1 MRSGCPLGGNKS
13 SRETKPR
20 RGLYVAR
27 FARKWRQ
34 PSHLRFIKL
43 LSHFSSPPTNDIR
56 HISSFH
62 VKFINR
68 NLIVHHQRDPSKYT
82 EQMKLFVYKEDTFS
96 IPSLLPP
103 LHVVG
108 KERKKTRRLK
118 QVKSRTRLF
127 VPSTTRFPFNRSV
140 ERIVRP
146 SLNANVNNNCQI
158 TSNERQISLE
168 GTKPFAARRLTNASS
183 TKKPDVPFR
192 PIPINSRTTRATN
205 FSTFHVSRRNRACRA
220 WA

>member
-82 EQMKLFVYKEDTFS
+82 EQMKLFVYKEDIFS
-96 IPSLLPP
+96 IPSLPP
-103 LHVVG
+103 P
-108 KERKKTRRLK
+108 
-118 QVKSRTRLF
+118 
-127 VPSTTRFPFNRSV
+127 PSTWLERNVRKRGDWNKLSRGRGSLFRRRCGFRSTGPSSV
-140 ERIVRP
+140 SYGQAWMQTLIIIVR
-146 SLNANVNNNCQI
+146 
-158 TSNERQISLE
+158 
-168 GTKPFAARRLTNASS
+168 
-183 TKKPDVPFR
+183 
-192 PIPINSRTTRATN
+192 
-205 FSTFHVSRRNRACRA
+205 
-220 WA
+220 